1 MRILILNRR
10 DTVNPAGGGAEAYTL
25 EIAKGLVRRGAE
37 VMIYTSAF
45 RDGAADETIEGVR
58 HLRRGNELSVHV
70 YGFLYAL
77 KHRKAFDLIIDEY
90 NGLGFMGFLLPRSM
104 LLIHQLYCEF
114 WFRELGRLGG
124 AIPYVVEQILLR
136 FYRNVP
142 SVTVS
147 NSTLSDLK
155 ALGFGDVRVVMNAL
169 KNRPLREVPAKE
181 DVPTLLF
188 FSRLRSTKRPEDAIR
203 ILRLVRQ
210 SMPEVRL
217 WFVGRGPEEPRLR
230 EMARDMEG
238 VTFHGFLDE
247 DSKFDIL
254 GRAHVLLVPGVREG
268 FGINVIEAASQ
279 GTPAV
284 GYDIHGLRDSIRD
297 NDTGFLASGPQEA
310 AARVLE
316 LLGDRG
322 LYGRMAR
329 RCLEYTLEF
338 DWDRRAGEFYAIIE
352 GLQRKR
358 KHS

>member
-1 MRILILNRR
+1 MRILIMNRR
-10 DTVNPAGGGAEAYTL
+10 DTVNPAGGGAEVYTF

-37 VMIYTSAF
+37 VIIYTSAF
-45 RDGAADETIEGVR
+45 KDGAADETIEGVR
-58 HLRRGNELSVHV
+58 HLRRGSELTVHM

-77 KHRKAFDLIIDEY
+77 ENRKTFDLIIDEY
-90 NGLGFMGFLLPRSM
+90 NGLGFMGFLLPRSLM
-104 LLIHQLYCEF
+104 LIHQLYCEF

-136 FYRNVP
+136 LYRNVP

-147 NSTLSDLK
+147 NSTLTDLK
-155 ALGFGDVRVVMNAL
+155 AMGFRDVRVVMNAL
-169 KNRPLREVPAKE
+169 KNKPLGDVPQKE
-181 DVPTLLF
+181 DLPTLLF

-203 ILRLVRQ
+203 ILRLVRE
-210 SMPEVRL
+210 SVPETRL
-217 WFVGRGPEEPRLR
+217 WFVGRGPDEPRLR

-238 VTFHGFLDE
+238 VTFYGFLDE
-247 DSKFDIL
+247 DRKFDVL

-297 NDTGFLASGPQEA
+297 NDTGFLASGPEDA
-310 AARVLE
+310 AGKVLE
-316 LLGDRG
+316 LLSDRE

-329 RCLEYTLEF
+329 RCLAYTLEF
-338 DWDRRAGEFYAIIE
+338 DWDKRASEFHSIVDDIIS
-352 GLQRKR
+352 KR
-358 KHS
+358 NRF